1 MAWLAVAIVI
11 SGPLFALGWRWYRQR
26 CAAKSADKLL
36 ADVLKG
42 KDAFRR

>member
-1 MAWLAVAIVI
+1 MILVFGGLLIT
-11 SGPLFALGWRWYRQR
+11 LGRRWYRQR